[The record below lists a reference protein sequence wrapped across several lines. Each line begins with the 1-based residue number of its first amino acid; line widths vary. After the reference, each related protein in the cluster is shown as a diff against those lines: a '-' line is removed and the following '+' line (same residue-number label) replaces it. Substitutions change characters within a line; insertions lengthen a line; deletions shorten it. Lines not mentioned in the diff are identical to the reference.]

1 MSGEGGRWPL
11 TSWQAL
17 ENTGQSKMG
26 DKTVIEQQ
34 GYRKYIHS
42 RGLRQVFP
50 APMSTIAEE
59 MAETLGLTTQARYYG
74 GSDRETGP

>member
-1 MSGEGGRWPL
+1 M

-17 ENTGQSKMG
+17 ENTGQSVMG

-42 RGLRQVFP
+42 RRLRQVFP
-50 APMSTIAEE
+50 EPMSTIAEE
-59 MAETLGLTTQARYYG
+59 MAETLGLNTTQARYYG
-74 GSDRETGP
+74 G